1 MYSRRSSL
9 SLHRQQH
16 CSTPFRSHSDDLAS
30 VSSSVPAFQPS
41 LSQINR
47 ARHNPRYATKYSA
60 PAANAVVVYVNCR
73 LVGSTSPLVPDPIRI
88 SVSPGAR
95 LSDVWTAVARGGH
108 FEVAGVRLSGK
119 VEQISD
125 DFGYKPIAVSS
136 IDDVVSSD
144 PNDFQSFQFVL
155 RGQGGK
161 AEFHPRDGPGSPAVR
176 SHDYSRLHHAW
187 IDEGR
192 EARRKKKPKKHVYDA
207 RLRSTGGI
215 LRRSR
220 SFGSLPYHPQVA
232 VSRSSMIPNQVLTPS
247 TPLLVPQH
255 PDLHESR
262 PSPYYHRQQLC
273 SSLPHSPHL
282 AYNPHLD
289 QQQQQRHGHPN
300 SPVSMSYPPNYPAAP
315 RFTMFPMHLAPPW
328 GAMGMS
334 PPF

>member
-1 MYSRRSSL
+1 LHSPFVWLYLFRTRLPVGRFRTLSSLRRRKLVPGMYSRRSSL

-125 DFGYKPIAVSS
+125 DFGYKPIAVLS

-187 IDEGR
+187 IDEETR
-192 EARRKKKPKKHVYDA
+192 
-207 RLRSTGGI
+207 
-215 LRRSR
+215 LRRSAPLNWR
-220 SFGSLPYHPQVA
+220 YSPPIALIRFSAVPPAGRCFTLVYDPKPGSDA
-232 VSRSSMIPNQVLTPS
+232 VYT
-247 TPLLVPQH
+247 
-255 PDLHESR
+255 
-262 PSPYYHRQQLC
+262 SPC
-273 SSLPHSPHL
+273 TT
-282 AYNPHLD
+282 
-289 QQQQQRHGHPN
+289 
-300 SPVSMSYPPNYPAAP
+300 AP
-315 RFTMFPMHLAPPW
+315 RPA
-328 GAMGMS
+328 
-334 PPF
+334 